1 MNRYFWTAILA
12 LALLATAC
20 APAATPTPLPTIAL
34 DAETAAVETVKAS
47 AEVVP
52 AQDAELGFVISGL
65 VKEVLVEEGQQV
77 QAGQALVA
85 LDTTDLEFAVT
96 AAEADLRAAELDAAI
111 QRYRRKYTNDAGR
124 TVYLSGPREQI
135 LKADA
140 KVAQK
145 QAALETAKA
154 SLAQGTLAA
163 PFAGAVIVIDV
174 KPGEYVQPGQAVIV
188 LADLAN
194 LQIETTDLGERN
206 VATVATGQPASVYV
220 EALDKEFP
228 GKVSRISPISE
239 TIGGDVVFRVTV
251 QLDEQPP
258 ALLWGMSADVEI
270 NVE

>member
-1 MNRYFWTAILA
+1 MFLA
-12 LALLATAC
+12 LALLATGC
-20 APAATPTPLPTIAL
+20 GPAAMPTPLPTLAL
-34 DAETAAVETVKAS
+34 DTNAATVETVKAS

-52 AQDAELGFVISGL
+52 AQDAQLGFVIPGL

-77 QAGQALVA
+77 EAGQALAA

-96 AAEADLRAAELDAAI
+96 AAEADLLAAQLDAAI

-140 KVAQK
+140 KVAAR

-163 PFAGAVIVIDV
+163 PFAGTVVSIDV
-174 KPGEYVQPGQAVIV
+174 KPGEYVQPGQAILV

-194 LQIETTDLGERN
+194 LQIETTDLGELN
-206 VATVATGQPASVYV
+206 VAAVAIGQPATVYV

-228 GKVSRISPISE
+228 GKVTLISPLSE

-251 QLDEQPP
+251 RLDEQPP
-258 ALLWGMSADVEI
+258 SLLWGMSADVEI